1 MTIKLDNPQ
10 IENFFI
16 NELHSDVKAFSEF
29 ILKNL
34 ERYKQKDE
42 FNVVHLDRKQ
52 HSYHCLAS
60 DTSFIEPKARRKRSI
75 EILREKVWD
84 IVVLKSKK

>member
-34 ERYKQKDE
+34 EQYKQKDE
-42 FNVVHLDRKQ
+42 FNVVHLDPKQ
-52 HSYHCLAS
+52 HSYRL
-60 DTSFIEPKARRKRSI
+60 DVDNLDDVKEEDNPFKDIEDVVTYAKK
-75 EILREKVWD
+75 LRESSWR
-84 IVVLKSKK
+84 

>member
-1 MTIKLDNPQ
+1 MTIKLDNPK

-34 ERYKQKDE
+34 EQYKKQDQ
-42 FNVVHLDRKQ
+42 FSVTHLDPKKN
-52 HSYHCLAS
+52 SYKLEF
-60 DTSFIEPKARRKRSI
+60 DEKDDDNPFKDIENVKTYAK
-75 EILREKVWD
+75 ELREKSWR
-84 IVVLKSKK
+84 